1 MFKALLLIFLF
12 LTSLSAKEVT
22 EIKDPIHG
30 IRVQLPAGWSV
41 KVFPSYVLIT
51 SEDMT
56 RFITFRVYPG
66 KNLRKVAKALLQE
79 TRFMGGGITH
89 FKRVKSGVLVRS
101 DLRGYPY
108 VLDPMLPITWGLQ
121 GRIPPQD
128 YTSLTYIIPLRR
140 SSLLVT
146 LLYPRGTS
154 GAQIEEMIGIAKTFR
169 FLRRRIPSKRVFIRD
184 PETGGV
190 AATLRIPEGWD
201 FYGTVIPQAPRE
213 IHFVASGRGEFVRRD
228 FIKLEGAWGPLGGA
242 TMISVNGQ
250 AYPSQMPIVIDSVRT
265 AAEFLVSLWN
275 AEGEDWKTVEV
286 KELPKSGSLRALEES
301 FRNQIA
307 AMGAVY
313 QHQASVSILNGGL
326 EAYGGGLRR
335 ISMIVGLSMDS
346 YSPGTGTRIFQT
358 NLLIITAQAKSSEK
372 AEGLLTAVMVGFRPD
387 PNWFLSKMWR
397 NIRDQAY
404 WNRVILGVLDEHNQ
418 FLTRSSIA
426 WANLLSEK
434 TFVKDP
440 RTGEIFQVD
449 LSEGRYWRDPS
460 GEMILGGVR
469 ELSELEE
476 VLKARGWRK
485 LKESL
490 EGFPEQW
497 W

>member
-1 MFKALLLIFLF
+1 MFRVILFILLL
-12 LTSLSAKEVT
+12 LTGLSAGETT

-30 IRVQLPAGWSV
+30 IKVSLPAGWSV
-41 KVFPSYVLIT
+41 KVFPSYVLII
-51 SEDMT
+51 SDDMT

-66 KNLRKVAKALLQE
+66 RDLKKLARALLQE
-79 TRFMGGGITH
+79 TRFMGGGTTH
-89 FKRVKSGVLVRS
+89 FKRIRNGLLVRS

-121 GRIPPQD
+121 GRIPPQN

-146 LLYPRGTS
+146 FLYPHGTS
-154 GAQIEEMIGIAKTFR
+154 RAQIKEMISIARTFR
-169 FLRRRIPSKRVFIRD
+169 FLRRRIPSKRVFISD

-190 AATLRIPEGWD
+190 AATLRIPKGWD
-201 FYGTVIPQAPRE
+201 FYGTVMPQALRE

-228 FIKLEGAWGPLGGA
+228 FISLTGAAGPFGGS
-242 TMISVNGQ
+242 TMISINGQ
-250 AYPSQMPIVIDSVRT
+250 AYPSQMPVIIDSVGT

-275 AEGEDWKTVEV
+275 LEGGSWSVVDAR
-286 KELPKSGSLRALEES
+286 ELPKPGSLKALEES
-301 FRNQIA
+301 FMRQMTA
-307 AMGAVY
+307 LGAVY
-313 QHQASVSILNGGL
+313 QHQVNVSILHGAF
-326 EAYGGGLRR
+326 EASDGRLKR
-335 ISMIVGLSMDS
+335 IALITALSTDS
-346 YSPGTGTRIFQT
+346 FSPGTGVRNFQT
-358 NLLIITAQAKSSEK
+358 NLLLITAQARTSEK
-372 AEGLLTAVMVGFRPD
+372 AKGLLSAVLFGFRPD
-387 PNWFLSKMWR
+387 PNWFLSKVQR
-397 NIRDQAY
+397 NFRDQAY

-418 FLTRSSIA
+418 FLTRTSIA

-449 LSEGRYWRDPS
+449 LSQGRYWRDPS

-469 ELSELEE
+469 EMSGLEE
-476 VLKARGWRK
+476 VLRARGWRK

-497 W
+497 R